1 MHVVLVHN
9 PSAGSKDC
17 SRESLAALIRSAGHQ
32 VEDFSSKDKRWRRA
46 LEDDPDLVVA
56 AGGDGTVARVARRVA
71 GRPVRVAILPFGT
84 ANNIASAL
92 HQRDMSVGDLVAGW
106 ADGRSQ
112 PFDLGIA
119 HGPWGEFVF
128 LESVGAGLL
137 ADAIAE
143 IHHGS
148 AGHVNDF
155 DDPDD
160 RLTAAWALL
169 ERMLRDAPA
178 RAFELTLD
186 GRDLSGEYVLVEALN
201 FGAAGPNLRLAP
213 QATPSD
219 GLLDLALIDRQARE
233 ALLRQFPLL
242 REDPS
247 LAPAFRSYTGRRLQ
261 MRCGD
266 ATFHLDDEL
275 QRSEA
280 GSGEVQLSIAPGAVT
295 FLLSGAGAGRGT
307 SGPGVVASAV

>member
-9 PSAGSKDC
+9 PSAGSIDC
-17 SRESLAALIRSAGHQ
+17 DRQSLAELIRAAGHT
-32 VEDFSSKDKRWRRA
+32 VEDFSSKDKRWRQA
-46 LEDDPDLVVA
+46 LRESPDLAVA
-56 AGGDGTVARVARRVA
+56 AGGDGTVAQVARRVA
-71 GRPVRVAILPFGT
+71 GKPVRMAVLPFGT

-92 HQRDMSVGDLVAGW
+92 NQRDMSVEDLVAGW
-106 ADGRSQ
+106 ADGRAQ
-112 PFDLGIA
+112 PFDLGLAI
-119 HGPWGEFVF
+119 GPWGDFVF

-143 IHHGS
+143 IDQGS
-148 AGHVNDF
+148 AGHVNDL

-160 RLTAAWALL
+160 RLTAAWTLL
-169 ERMLRDAPA
+169 ERMLREAPA
-178 RAFELTLD
+178 RRFELTLD

-219 GLLDLALIDRQARE
+219 GLLDVVLIDEHARE

-242 REDPS
+242 RDDPS
-247 LAPAFRSYTGRRLQ
+247 LVPSFRSYSGRRLQ

-266 ATFHLDDEL
+266 ATLHLDDEL
-275 QRSEA
+275 QRTEA
-280 GSGEVQLSIAPGAVT
+280 NSGEVHLSITPGAVT
-295 FLLSGAGAGRGT
+295 FLLSGAGAE
-307 SGPGVVASAV
+307 ASLAARPARAS